1 MATATARVPDSVS
14 GNTRVAPF
22 VITTRQVLVACGLL
36 YALLYPIVNDVVAA
50 ALSDGYS
57 RMSQAVSELSATGAP
72 AHTFLTAVGPFF
84 SLLLIGFGYGIWRSA
99 HANRWLRVAGI
110 LVIAHGAMSFLWIFS
125 PMSPRAV
132 IAAGEATSADTLHLI
147 LSGATGLFV
156 AASVTTAGLAFG
168 WAFRL
173 YSAVTIIT
181 ALVFGLLSAQ
191 VDRIE
196 AGDPTPYMGLL
207 ERIGIGAWLL
217 WMAVLAAILLL
228 RPKPT
233 GGGVAAA
240 SRSVGDSVIA
250 EEPNALFG
258 SELPSHWPR
267 RRI

>member
-14 GNTRVAPF
+14 GHARVEPF
-22 VITTRQVLVACGLL
+22 AVTTRQVLVACGLF

-99 HANRWLRVAGI
+99 HANRWLRITGI
-110 LVIAHGAMSFLWIFS
+110 LVIAHGAMSFLWIFG

-132 IAAGEATSADTLHLI
+132 IAAGEATPADTLHLI

-156 AASVTTAGLAFG
+156 AGYVTTAAFAFG

-173 YSAVTIIT
+173 HSAVTIAT

-217 WMAVLAAILLL
+217 WMAVLAAVLLL

-233 GGGVAAA
+233 DGPVAAA
-240 SRSVGDSVIA
+240 SCPVGGSVTAV
-250 EEPNALFG
+250 EPDPLFG
-258 SELPSHWPR
+258 SELPSPLR
-267 RRI
+267 RWRI